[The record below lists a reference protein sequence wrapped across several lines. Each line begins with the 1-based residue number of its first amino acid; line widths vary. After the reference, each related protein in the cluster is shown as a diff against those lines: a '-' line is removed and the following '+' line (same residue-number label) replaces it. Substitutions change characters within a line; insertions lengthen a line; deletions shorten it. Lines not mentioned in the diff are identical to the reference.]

1 VGVQIL
7 SSAPQR
13 NMISAIE
20 RQENGNIILTITVP
34 WTQVASVKATVVD
47 DMTKVA
53 SLPGF
58 RKGKAP
64 KKLVEQ
70 KLDEEKVKEE
80 VLRKILPQGYVD
92 AVKEHKLNPVI
103 SPRIQIVKMEQD
115 KDWQFIATACEA
127 PKIELKDYKENIRKI
142 NAKSKIIIPGKDQT
156 PPNLDEIISELL
168 KTVSMQ
174 IPQVIIDSE
183 TERLL
188 AQTLDEIKRLGLTL
202 DQYLAST
209 GKTIEALKE
218 DYATKAKNDI
228 GLEFILRQ
236 IAETEKI
243 TVEDKEIEEAI
254 NQGKTEEEKKN
265 LGSNKY
271 LLASI
276 IRQQKTLD
284 FLKNL

>member
-1 VGVQIL
+1 MV
-7 SSAPQR
+7 
-13 NMISAIE
+13 SAIE
-20 RQENGNIILTITVP
+20 KQTNGNIVLTITIP
-34 WTQVASVKATVVD
+34 WEDVTRTKAQVVEDMVKGT
-47 DMTKVA
+47 

-64 KKLVEQ
+64 KKLVEE

-80 VLRKILPQGYVD
+80 VLRKILPQGYVE

-103 SPRIQIVKMEQD
+103 SPRIQIVKMDEG
-115 KDWQFIATACEA
+115 KEWQFIATTCEA
-127 PKIELKDYKENIRKI
+127 PKIELNNYKDAVKKI
-142 NAKSKIIIPGKDQT
+142 NAKSKIILPGKEPT
-156 PPNLDEIISELL
+156 PPSLDELIAELL
-168 KTVSMQ
+168 KTIKIE
-174 IPQVIIDSE
+174 IPQIIVDSE

-209 GKTIEALKE
+209 GKNIDALKE
-218 DYATKAKNDI
+218 DYAIKAKNDI

-236 IAETEKI
+236 IGETEKI
-243 TVEDKEIEEAI
+243 TVEDKELDEAI
-254 NQGKTEEEKKN
+254 NQGKTDEEKKN
-265 LGSNKY
+265 LASNKY

>member
-1 VGVQIL
+1 
-7 SSAPQR
+7 
-13 NMISAIE
+13 MISAIE
-20 RQENGNIILTITVP
+20 KQENGNIQLTITIP
-34 WTQVASVKATVVD
+34 WADIAKVKTTVVEE
-47 DMTKVA
+47 MVKNA
-53 SLPGF
+53 QLPGF

-64 KKLVEQ
+64 KKLVED
-70 KLDEEKVKEE
+70 KLDNEKVKEE
-80 VLRKILPQGYVD
+80 LLRKVLPQGYVE

-103 SPRIQIVKMEQD
+103 SPRIQIVKMDEE
-115 KDWQFIATACEA
+115 KDWQFIAITCEA
-127 PKIELKDYKENIRKI
+127 PKIDLKDYKENVKKI
-142 NAKSKIIIPGKDQT
+142 NAKSKIVIPGKEPT
-156 PPNLDEIISELL
+156 PPSLDDIISELL
-168 KTVSMQ
+168 KSVSMQ

-188 AQTLDEIKRLGLTL
+188 SQTLDEIKRLGLTL

-209 GKTIEALKE
+209 GKTAETLKE

-228 GLEFILRQ
+228 GLEFILRE

-243 TVEDKEIEEAI
+243 TVEDKEIDEAI

-265 LGSNKY
+265 LASNRY